1 MFRLTFWE
9 IFSLLLNI
17 SLGMCFD
24 TSTRLLPLWNHGAFT
39 LCPYIWALNSEWWQ
53 LHKWGATGICRKD
66 NSKSRISGPYYTLS
80 AGHGFDTHYAG
91 TLTGLIYRWAVI
103 QKLAQGCAARARR
116 GIQTVCLQTLYSF
129 NHAALLHNYGSK
141 GGKLRHLPLFCDLRG
156 SGYFLLDVSL
166 FFCLNSPSPP
176 YPLFLGKT
184 RYKRSED

>member
-1 MFRLTFWE
+1 
-9 IFSLLLNI
+9 
-17 SLGMCFD
+17 MCFD

-39 LCPYIWALNSEWWQ
+39 LCPYIWALNSDWWQ

-116 GIQTVCLQTLYSF
+116 GIQAVCLQTLYSF

-184 RYKRSED
+184 KYKRSED